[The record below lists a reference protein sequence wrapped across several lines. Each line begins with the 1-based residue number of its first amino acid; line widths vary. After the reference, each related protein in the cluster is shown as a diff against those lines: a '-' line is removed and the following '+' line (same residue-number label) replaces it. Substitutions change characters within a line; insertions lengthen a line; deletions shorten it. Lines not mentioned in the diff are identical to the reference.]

1 MDVCVQPGAS
11 AVQRM
16 QREADSNS
24 ESRSSQRYAR
34 NNMTLFGQEKGKVGL
49 HDDLDRRPRG
59 PVDAE
64 QRHQN
69 DAINYEIIDI
79 EENKVQ
85 HYDEPKLQFIAG
97 QAYNSAQH
105 LDAQFENEAV
115 QRGMHN
121 GTQL

>member
-1 MDVCVQPGAS
+1 MA
-11 AVQRM
+11 
-16 QREADSNS
+16 
-24 ESRSSQRYAR
+24 
-34 NNMTLFGQEKGKVGL
+34 LFGQEKGKLGL
-49 HDDLDRRPRG
+49 HDDLDGQPRG
-59 PVDAE
+59 PTDAE

-69 DAINYEIIDI
+69 KATDYEIIDI

-115 QRGMHN
+115 
-121 GTQL
+121 